1 VLPREVSVTV
11 DRSTWTP
18 APVFDVVRRV
28 GQLSQDDLEATLNCG
43 VGMVALV
50 PADDV
55 DWGIETLAR
64 NGVRAWAA
72 GETTMDDEHGGEVLM
87 TGGHPG
93 W

>member
-1 VLPREVSVTV
+1 VLPHEVSVSL

-28 GQLSQDDLEATLNCG
+28 GRLSQDDLEATLNCG

-55 DWGIETLAR
+55 DRAITTLADHD
-64 NGVRAWAA
+64 VTAWVA
-72 GETTMDDEHGGEVLM
+72 GEVSLDDDAGGLVQM
-87 TGGHPG
+87 TGQHPG